1 MSSTDVSSS
10 SIREDIEHVI
20 SKDRSGSVGEESLLV
35 LWRNTGVFLEFEY
48 TKADGF
54 EIRTSSLRQ
63 GTPKSPGF
71 KNSASQSY

>member
-20 SKDRSGSVGEESLLV
+20 LNDRSGSVGEESLLV

-48 TKADGF
+48 SPLLSFTK
-54 EIRTSSLRQ
+54 
-63 GTPKSPGF
+63 
-71 KNSASQSY
+71 Y